1 MLSEQSKQELS
12 QFIAASVPPNIQR
25 AYTKECVGCT
35 QHIKDEA
42 NLEAVYQCDRFLLV
56 FLFIRTLN
64 IWDPEPE
71 F

>member
-12 QFIAASVPPNIQR
+12 QFIAASVPLNIQR

-42 NLEAVYQCDRFLLV
+42 NLEAVPVR
-56 FLFIRTLN
+56 
-64 IWDPEPE
+64 
-71 F
+71 